1 MGYFF
6 PNDFILLSFTIAQF
20 GCVLMSWENIL
31 KNDKEEV
38 EKFLSRG
45 RRPFDM
51 QARKD
56 IVAELQGM
64 QSERMKDKFYN
75 NDKLPRLISKN
86 LRQQMKADSQRDS
99 YDVRISELPLND
111 KMQKTYTAF
120 MQDEEYREMY
130 LKKLKDMFG
139 ADKVDVKGA
148 GFDTITFTLMPAETS
163 NANYNY

>member
-1 MGYFF
+1 
-6 PNDFILLSFTIAQF
+6 
-20 GCVLMSWENIL
+20 MSWENIL
-31 KNDKEEV
+31 KNDKEDV

-56 IVAELQGM
+56 TVAELQGIH
-64 QSERMKDKFYN
+64 SERMKDQFYK

-86 LRQQMKADSQRDS
+86 LRQQMRTDSQRNE
-99 YDVRISELPLND
+99 YDVRISDLPMND
-111 KMQKTYTAF
+111 KMQKAYIAF
-120 MQDEEYREMY
+120 MQDGEYREMY

-139 ADKVDVKGA
+139 AEKVGVKGA
-148 GFDTITFTLMPAETS
+148 GFGTITFTLMPSERS